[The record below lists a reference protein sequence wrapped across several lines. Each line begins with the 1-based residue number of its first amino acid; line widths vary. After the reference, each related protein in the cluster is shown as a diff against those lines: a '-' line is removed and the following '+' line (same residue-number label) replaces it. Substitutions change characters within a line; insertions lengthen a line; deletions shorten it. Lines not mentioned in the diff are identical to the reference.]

1 MTATSPMQNTDHIV
15 QICRERSERGVATR
29 ADWQRLAEINPDRAY
44 SELRSYLQLSDSQNQ
59 VNPYEKPARPRFAGL
74 TVGFLVGVVFMA
86 GWWLFGEYLH
96 EEVVTTARGWDV
108 VTFTQY
114 VAASLL
120 PVFAWL
126 GWRIDSRR
134 QATNQETGEK
144 PGSLKNATWEELL
157 ARFDATRK
165 AGGTRM
171 Y

>member
-1 MTATSPMQNTDHIV
+1 MNATSPSQATDHMI
-15 QICRERSERGVATR
+15 QICRERSTRGVATR
-29 ADWQRLAEINPDRAY
+29 ADWQRLAEINPERARA
-44 SELRSYLQLSDSQNQ
+44 ELISFLQTDQADAGP
-59 VNPYEKPARPRFAGL
+59 NPFENKGGPHIGAAAGF
-74 TVGFLVGVVFMA
+74 VIGVIFMA
-86 GWWLFGEYLH
+86 AWWLFGDYLQR
-96 EEVVTTARGWDV
+96 EVITSARQWDI

-126 GWRIDSRR
+126 GWRYDQRR
-134 QATNQETGEK
+134 TGASAEST
-144 PGSLKNATWEELL
+144 PDYQSLSSLTWDELL

>member
-1 MTATSPMQNTDHIV
+1 MTATSPSQSTDHIV

-44 SELRSYLQLSDSQNQ
+44 DELRAYLQVRDAEQQ
-59 VNPYEKPARPRFAGL
+59 ANPYEKRSGFRISGMAAGFII
-74 TVGFLVGVVFMA
+74 GAIFMA
-86 GWWLFGEYLH
+86 AWWLIGELLH
-96 EEVVTTARGWDV
+96 EHVVTSARGWDV
-108 VTFTQY
+108 VTLSQY

-120 PVFAWL
+120 PAFAFL
-126 GWRIDSRR
+126 GWHLDNKR
-134 QATNQETGEK
+134 QRSSESE
-144 PGSLKNATWEELL
+144 PRESLRNASWNDLL

>member
-1 MTATSPMQNTDHIV
+1 MTTFTTHANTDHMI
-15 QICRERSERGVATR
+15 QICRERSSRGVATR
-29 ADWQRLAEINPDRAY
+29 ADWQRLADINPERARA
-44 SELRSYLQLSDSQNQ
+44 ELISFLQTSQAQ
-59 VNPYEKPARPRFAGL
+59 VAPNPFDTKGRPHTGLVAGF
-74 TVGFLVGVVFMA
+74 VFGVLFMA
-86 GWWLFGEYLH
+86 AWWLFGDYLQR
-96 EEVVTTARGWDV
+96 EVITSARQWDV

-126 GWRIDSRR
+126 GWRYDQRR
-134 QATNQETGEK
+134 ADASAESAPVQQPLSGL
-144 PGSLKNATWEELL
+144 SWDDLL

>member
-1 MTATSPMQNTDHIV
+1 MTISTPHTNTDHMI
-15 QICRERSERGVATR
+15 QICRERSARGVATR
-29 ADWQRLAEINPDRAY
+29 ADWQRLADIDPERARTELISFLKTSQDQAAPNPFDT
-44 SELRSYLQLSDSQNQ
+44 
-59 VNPYEKPARPRFAGL
+59 KGRPHTGLVAGFVFGML
-74 TVGFLVGVVFMA
+74 FMA
-86 GWWLFGEYLH
+86 AWWLFGDYLQR
-96 EEVVTTARGWDV
+96 EVITTARQWDV

-126 GWRIDSRR
+126 GWRYDQRR
-134 QATNQETGEK
+134 VDASTEPTPVQQ
-144 PGSLKNATWEELL
+144 PLSSMSWDDLL